1 LLGAGHGSLIA
12 VRLLYATDR
21 RIDPYL
27 VNALREAGHVVEAT
41 DRPADGLAMA
51 GESDYGAIVLDWWSG
66 PAVGAGRFAQ
76 ASESLLVVI
85 AAPAETGPADVLAAG
100 ADAVF
105 TRPVSF
111 SELEARL
118 EALERLLSRARP
130 KPVAAAAEMIAAEQ
144 AIRVQGRQ
152 LVLSGRDY
160 AVMAHMVA
168 HAGEVVSLEQL
179 QQQVWGDEVEP
190 RPDLIRARLS
200 RLRRRLAAAGL
211 DGRLRS
217 IAGHGYLFEVA
228 TATSAAFTKG
238 EQRKMK
244 LS

>member
-1 LLGAGHGSLIA
+1 
-12 VRLLYATDR
+12 
-21 RIDPYL
+21 
-27 VNALREAGHVVEAT
+27 
-41 DRPADGLAMA
+41 
-51 GESDYGAIVLDWWSG
+51 
-66 PAVGAGRFAQ
+66 
-76 ASESLLVVI
+76 
-85 AAPAETGPADVLAAG
+85 
-100 ADAVF
+100 
-105 TRPVSF
+105 
-111 SELEARL
+111 
-118 EALERLLSRARP
+118 
-130 KPVAAAAEMIAAEQ
+130 
-144 AIRVQGRQ
+144 
-152 LVLSGRDY
+152 
-160 AVMAHMVA
+160 MAHMVA